1 MSRTS
6 ELSFEVLEL
15 LSILTV
21 QYRRGNSITP
31 FLIDVLGLNKP
42 VANALSQFL
51 DEHSATTFQVPSKD
65 RILVEQVEAPLPTYV
80 VTTCRG
86 RAFNLALGY
95 LFAGMAVRDEI
106 TVHELSFD
114 ENGFMAKLSHEVEI
128 SSIPEV
134 FRSRGSEEIL
144 NKYLI
149 DSQLFAKRFREVSSR
164 SMLNPRRI
172 GAEEV
177 SPKQFQL
184 KAEQIMNRH
193 RTMDDSVIVREAM
206 SEILTTDLE
215 MDQLRQFMERMGSED
230 VRIVHRRV
238 KIPSPLGLTLFMSSF
253 EDLLSLRTRAYLI
266 KDVDPEIL
274 RRLLGA
280 RSLATE
286 LDREKLSQYYQS
298 KVSVPKNANELL
310 RLMDMGGGL
319 ERQLTHPL
327 YSDKLKDIEF
337 ETLRAWVHELAERGL
352 ITKVRGTGLEKID
365 DKWFSM
371 RMTEV
376 HGTLGCLAVAG
387 AAEMDDLRELYTG
400 GLSYEVGEGFV
411 GGEPS
416 KWKEKQ
422 LSNPLDCLRL
432 KLLDMLGSEGPQTID
447 SLSERLPFPTAQ
459 VEAILQEL
467 EMRNLVSIGF
477 FTQTEEGEFIL
488 RIDEYRITGGEFNVI
503 DYRTLQ
509 TLILNKS
516 FSKFEEPA
524 DAIRNLTFVQRRE
537 ELLHRVENYRFRD
550 WKDIK
555 HDSDIYNGRLLHNR
569 VGYTLSEKLPMLM
582 GLRGEPWF
590 GTLEEELIE
599 KIPEEGI
606 SRNDLFS
613 DYPKGKE
620 NAHIQRSL
628 KSALSNMER
637 QLVVAKQ
644 FVDVPNRKRSM
655 AIFKRLHGKVKPL
668 PFDKALTELISRIG
682 PVRLHTLRL
691 FVSRPVEEL
700 ADTLREL
707 ERRGSIARVVALQP
721 DPTDY
726 YSSHE
731 DAERLLSPMQEDRK
745 MRILAQSDPFSS
757 RFIQEVRLLL
767 KQGWYYPVFKG
778 VDPIGRVLMF
788 VVNDYL
794 EIKDINIPHSYL
806 DDFKETFA
814 ELLENYRDRLID
826 VSVLHAFNGVPV
838 HDCDENIQQILS
850 ELGFSSMG
858 DGERYIRGGVVEPRS
873 RKEINRLLFFHHSI
887 HQNSRWENETL
898 ALENSIELR
907 DDFSLRGRCEMFRVN
922 LDSMVAA
929 HQLHQ
934 GSNLRGHLVW
944 ARYQHFQRLLSIRNV
959 PTESEDEE
967 ILQFFR
973 DTNDPDLYMERNAM
987 SRSEF
992 RKLVSPLVRSGH
1004 LIQDYR
1010 GGFRTVEP
1018 LRKIDLWEI
1027 KRNYLRKLVED
1038 YPVITLKQVERLAGA
1053 SFAPEEISDVMHDF
1067 EDDGT
1072 LIKGFLVDDLQDI
1085 CWGRLDMLEGMGKI
1099 SRTRDL
1105 VIPPSDPL
1113 IHYFGSLLRER
1124 FGFGSAYLV
1133 FHKEEPIAAF
1143 KANTRNDKIE
1153 LTDFVGDS
1161 ELEKEA
1167 IRVMKEFAWEHDM
1180 PLSGKLFD
1188 RIRSRIV

>member
-1 MSRTS
+1 M
-6 ELSFEVLEL
+6 
-15 LSILTV
+15 
-21 QYRRGNSITP
+21 
-31 FLIDVLGLNKP
+31 
-42 VANALSQFL
+42 
-51 DEHSATTFQVPSKD
+51 
-65 RILVEQVEAPLPTYV
+65 
-80 VTTCRG
+80 
-86 RAFNLALGY
+86 
-95 LFAGMAVRDEI
+95 
-106 TVHELSFD
+106 
-114 ENGFMAKLSHEVEI
+114 
-128 SSIPEV
+128 
-134 FRSRGSEEIL
+134 
-144 NKYLI
+144 
-149 DSQLFAKRFREVSSR
+149 
-164 SMLNPRRI
+164 
-172 GAEEV
+172 
-177 SPKQFQL
+177 
-184 KAEQIMNRH
+184 
-193 RTMDDSVIVREAM
+193 
-206 SEILTTDLE
+206 
-215 MDQLRQFMERMGSED
+215 
-230 VRIVHRRV
+230 
-238 KIPSPLGLTLFMSSF
+238 
-253 EDLLSLRTRAYLI
+253 
-266 KDVDPEIL
+266 
-274 RRLLGA
+274 
-280 RSLATE
+280 
-286 LDREKLSQYYQS
+286 
-298 KVSVPKNANELL
+298 
-310 RLMDMGGGL
+310 
-319 ERQLTHPL
+319 
-327 YSDKLKDIEF
+327 
-337 ETLRAWVHELAERGL
+337 
-352 ITKVRGTGLEKID
+352 
-365 DKWFSM
+365 
-371 RMTEV
+371 
-376 HGTLGCLAVAG
+376 
-387 AAEMDDLRELYTG
+387 
-400 GLSYEVGEGFV
+400 
-411 GGEPS
+411 
-416 KWKEKQ
+416 
-422 LSNPLDCLRL
+422 
-432 KLLDMLGSEGPQTID
+432 
-447 SLSERLPFPTAQ
+447 
-459 VEAILQEL
+459 
-467 EMRNLVSIGF
+467 
-477 FTQTEEGEFIL
+477 
-488 RIDEYRITGGEFNVI
+488 
-503 DYRTLQ
+503 
-509 TLILNKS
+509 
-516 FSKFEEPA
+516 
-524 DAIRNLTFVQRRE
+524 
-537 ELLHRVENYRFRD
+537 
-550 WKDIK
+550 
-555 HDSDIYNGRLLHNR
+555 
-569 VGYTLSEKLPMLM
+569 
-582 GLRGEPWF
+582 
-590 GTLEEELIE
+590 
-599 KIPEEGI
+599 
-606 SRNDLFS
+606 
-613 DYPKGKE
+613 
-620 NAHIQRSL
+620 
-628 KSALSNMER
+628 
-637 QLVVAKQ
+637 VAKQ

-1067 EDDGT
+1067 EADGT

>member
-42 VANALSQFL
+42 VASALSQFL

-215 MDQLRQFMERMGSED
+215 MGQLRQFMVRMASED

-286 LDREKLSQYYQS
+286 LDKEKLSQYYHS

-337 ETLRAWVHELAERGL
+337 ETLRTWVHELADRGL
-352 ITKVRGTGLEKID
+352 ITKVRGTGQEKID

-422 LSNPLDCLRL
+422 LSDPLDCLRL

-477 FTQTEEGEFIL
+477 FTQTDEGEFIL

-516 FSKFEEPA
+516 FSKFEEPE

-668 PFDKALTELISRIG
+668 SFDKALTELISKIG

-707 ERRGSIARVVALQP
+707 ESRGSIARVVALQP

-806 DDFKETFA
+806 DDFRETFA

-887 HQNSRWENETL
+887 HQNSRWENETI

-1018 LRKIDLWEI
+1018 LRKIDLWEA

-1167 IRVMKEFAWEHDM
+1167 IRVMKEFAWEHDI